1 MVKERSLFEQV
12 LYEAPEDDAPPDLQP
27 AEDTAPDSPPD
38 LSVDDTPTDND
49 TGGGPEASGPPDLEM
64 DNEGEGEGEDVSY
77 DDEDDTAEGTPQ
89 EDLGIDEKISNIM
102 NMNLYQRYLTLLTN
116 VGNQLSSVKNNSDA
130 LITLAPKSID
140 IITSL
145 EKLDENIRLYID
157 NYFVKENYSK
167 NLLFFNK
174 CLNLLKLLND
184 TFDKNIRTG
193 IRGMNNN

>member
-1 MVKERSLFEQV
+1 MAEERSLFEQI
-12 LYEAPEDDAPPDLQP
+12 LYEAPEDEMPPDLEPVEDTTSDAPPDLS
-27 AEDTAPDSPPD
+27 AEDIDAPDMS
-38 LSVDDTPTDND
+38 
-49 TGGGPEASGPPDLEM
+49 GEPESGSPPDLEM
-64 DNEGEGEGEDVSY
+64 DDSIGDDNLAY
-77 DDEDDTAEGTPQ
+77 DDEGEAPEEDTHA
-89 EDLGIDEKISNIM
+89 DLGIDEKISNIM

-157 NYFVKENYSK
+157 NYFVRENYSK

-193 IRGMNNN
+193 IKGMNNN